1 MNRIFVLMAL
11 IALTF
16 VATIG
21 VVGLSKFSAQQASEN
36 ARSRL
41 ADSQEKPSIES
52 TPAGPISVTK
62 QAFEAIKWGM
72 PEVEVRKIMGGEGF
86 VQSDSGRIKI
96 VTFREGSKLIGV
108 TYRDGRLA
116 GKTQVG
122 L

>member
-1 MNRIFVLMAL
+1 MNRTFLVIAL

-36 ARSRL
+36 ARSRS
-41 ADSQEKPSIES
+41 ADSQEKPSVES

-62 QAFEAIKWGM
+62 QAFDAIKPGM
-72 PEVEVRKIMGGEGF
+72 SEADVRKIIGGEGF
-86 VQSDSGRIKI
+86 VQSDSGGIKI
-96 VTFREGSKLIGV
+96 VTFQEGTKLIGV
-108 TYRDGRLA
+108 TFRGGRLA
-116 GKTQVG
+116 GKIQVG